1 MTGRTGAPAAIVA
14 LMLLAGCGGSSERPK
29 ASATPTPTPTPTP
42 EKVEVSDEDKI
53 SGLLRDRA
61 SALHGRRG
69 REYASTATGAQRRR
83 DRVHS
88 RRAAQLRLSD
98 VGLEPADVRVKGDR
112 ATARVD
118 AEYGITG
125 IDSEFESSRRVSLK
139 RAGGRWRVTSV
150 SGKRGLPP
158 WEVAGFRERRSK
170 HFVVLTPPGVPSGE
184 LVAALED
191 GYRTMR
197 DLLARGRLRRRY
209 LVVVAADEA
218 QALALTS
225 RIRGVETLAALSDA
239 SLLQDGPARR
249 TSTVIS
255 LRLLV
260 MWSAFLQLD
269 ETGRRTLITHE
280 LTHAALAPR
289 SSGRTPA
296 WLTEGVAM
304 FVSRDRRP
312 VGTGASLSALSQP
325 DAIGRLTGTAQG
337 EAYYTSAAAAYAIAD
352 RFGTKRLLDLYEA
365 FNDNALRG
373 RPGPKLVNRALRR
386 ELGISLAE
394 LEASLG

>member
-1 MTGRTGAPAAIVA
+1 
-14 LMLLAGCGGSSERPK
+14 
-29 ASATPTPTPTPTP
+29 
-42 EKVEVSDEDKI
+42 
-53 SGLLRDRA
+53 
-61 SALHGRRG
+61 
-69 REYASTATGAQRRR
+69 
-83 DRVHS
+83 
-88 RRAAQLRLSD
+88 
-98 VGLEPADVRVKGDR
+98 
-112 ATARVD
+112 
-118 AEYGITG
+118 
-125 IDSEFESSRRVSLK
+125 
-139 RAGGRWRVTSV
+139 
-150 SGKRGLPP
+150 
-158 WEVAGFRERRSK
+158 
-170 HFVVLTPPGVPSGE
+170 
-184 LVAALED
+184 
-191 GYRTMR
+191 MR

-239 SLLQDGPARR
+239 SLLQEGPARR

-365 FNDNALRG
+365 FNDHRLRG